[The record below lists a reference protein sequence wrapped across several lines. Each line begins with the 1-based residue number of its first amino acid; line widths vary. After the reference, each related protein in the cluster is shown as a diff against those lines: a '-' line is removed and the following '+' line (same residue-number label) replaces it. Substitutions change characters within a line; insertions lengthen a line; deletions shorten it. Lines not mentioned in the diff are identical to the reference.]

1 MFEYLRVTDDPSG
14 ATRVVMDRPPAN
26 ALNDQL
32 IDELTRMAK
41 HLAETDHR
49 VVLLTSAAPMFQAG
63 ADLVGTVNV
72 DWDAMHARIGWFQAA
87 TNAWEA
93 IPVPTIALING
104 HALGGGCEMALAC
117 DFRIMARGK
126 GRIGLPEVR
135 RGLLAAGGGTQRTAR
150 LLGRHVA
157 LDLSLRGRM
166 LDADEAARIGLVNEA
181 CDADQLEVRAQAL
194 ADELLALPRPALIA
208 IKRCVIGGSDTDLA
222 AGLAIEREQMT
233 ALGQTADAHEGVKAF
248 VEKREPVWTH
258 R

>member
-1 MFEYLRVTDDPSG
+1 MFELLRTVEEPNG

-26 ALNDQL
+26 ALSDQL
-32 IDELTRMAK
+32 IDELTRMAVD
-41 HLAETDHR
+41 LQDLGPR
-49 VVLLTSAAPMFQAG
+49 VVLLTSAQPMFQAG
-63 ADLVGTVNV
+63 ADLDNVNVAWDTVNE
-72 DWDAMHARIGWFQAA
+72 RIGWFQSA

-93 IPVPTIALING
+93 ISCPTIALING

-117 DFRIMARGK
+117 DFRIMARGR

-181 CDADQLEVRAQAL
+181 CDADQLEARGMAL
-194 ADELLALPRPALIA
+194 AEELLALPKLTLAA
-208 IKRCVIGGSDTDLA
+208 IKRCVLQGLETDLRG
-222 AGLAIEREQMT
+222 GLAIERAEMT
-233 ALGQTADAHEGVKAF
+233 GLGHTVDAHEGVKAF
-248 VEKREPVWTH
+248 VEKREPVWVH
-258 R
+258 A